1 MRPLGEALAARGFPV
16 RGVRLPG
23 HATTVEDLAGM
34 RWTDWFGEVLREGQ
48 RLAAE
53 AETRAVAAVGMSL
66 GALLGL
72 HLAATHPALVR
83 GLVLCGTPI
92 ESRGLRVRLLPLLAR
107 VPWFADRWAIIPK
120 RGGGPDI
127 ADPVVRAASRSYRT
141 MPLGGILELF
151 SLQHVVRGE
160 LDRVRQ
166 PTLLLH
172 GRGDHSAPVAGLVR
186 LRQRL
191 GSRTVEAHVLE
202 RSWHVVTL
210 DYDRDEVARL
220 TADFLDRVERGV
232 LS

>member
-1 MRPLGEALAARGFPV
+1 MRPLGEALAARGFRV

-23 HATTVEDLAGM
+23 HGTTVQDLADT
-34 RWTDWFGEVLREGQ
+34 RWMDWFGEVLREGE

-53 AETRAVAAVGMSL
+53 TGAVAVVGMSL

-72 HLAATHPALVR
+72 HLAATHAALVR
-83 GLVLCGTPI
+83 ALVLCGTPI
-92 ESRGLRVRLLPLLAR
+92 ESHGFRLRLLPLLAR

-127 ADPVVRAASRSYRT
+127 ADPVARAASTSYRA
-141 MPLGGILELF
+141 MPLRGILELLA
-151 SLQHVVRGE
+151 LQEVVRGE

-166 PTLLLH
+166 PALLLH
-172 GRGDHSAPVAGLVR
+172 GRGDHSVPVAGLVR

-210 DYDRDEVARL
+210 DHDRDEVARL
-220 TADFLDRVERGV
+220 AADFLDRVERGV
-232 LS
+232 VG